1 MMKNILCRE
10 PGCGA
15 DATHIAIATLP
26 TGNVEA
32 VAGAWCKEHA
42 ELNALIHETEER
54 LKADPKAPTGLIS
67 GAGLEVL
74 KSLYGDAVTKAFT
87 ADRPFFGLLPK
98 KGSGRI

>member
-1 MMKNILCRE
+1 MKNILCRE

-15 DATHIAIATLP
+15 DATDIAIATLP

-67 GAGLEVL
+67 GAGLDAAL
-74 KSLYGDAVTKAFT
+74 KSF

-98 KGSGRI
+98 KGSGLI

>member
-1 MMKNILCRE
+1 MKNILCRE

-15 DATHIAIATLP
+15 DATDIAIATLP

-54 LKADPKAPTGLIS
+54 LKADPKAPTVH
-67 GAGLEVL
+67 AVL
-74 KSLYGDAVTKAFT
+74 KSLYGDAATKAFT

-98 KGSGRI
+98 K

>member
-1 MMKNILCRE
+1 MKNILCRE

-15 DATHIAIATLP
+15 DATDIAIATLP

-32 VAGAWCKEHA
+32 IAGAWCKEHA

-67 GAGLEVL
+67 GAGLDVVL
-74 KSLYGDAVTKAFT
+74 KSLYGDAATKAFT
-87 ADRPFFGLLPK
+87 ADRPLFALLPK
-98 KGSGRI
+98 K